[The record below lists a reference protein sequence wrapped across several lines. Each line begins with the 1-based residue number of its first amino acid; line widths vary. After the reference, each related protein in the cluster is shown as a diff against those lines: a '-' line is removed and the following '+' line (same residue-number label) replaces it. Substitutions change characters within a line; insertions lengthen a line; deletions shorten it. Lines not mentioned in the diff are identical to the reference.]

1 MSLKIVLFLF
11 STPQNIIMALLL
23 YPSSE
28 KSHFNPRLVFYSP
41 LNQKNRIL
49 HPHIDDTACP
59 SSF

>member
-1 MSLKIVLFLF
+1 MSLKIVLFF
-11 STPQNIIMALLL
+11 IQYPSEHMAILI